1 MELFTSVRQKSKTQS
16 DNKINLDKACVH
28 DNYLGNL
35 IVFFFDC
42 QRESVYC
49 FAFVKNYLH
58 GPAVPEWFGA
68 IQYIFPMMI
77 IFDKS
82 KTIN

>member
-1 MELFTSVRQKSKTQS
+1 MELFISVRQKSKTQS
-16 DNKINLDKACVH
+16 DNKINLDKVCVH

-49 FAFVKNYLH
+49 FAFVKDYHH
-58 GPAVPEWFGA
+58 GKCIGLPQTTLEQLVHEDNF
-68 IQYIFPMMI
+68 
-77 IFDKS
+77 
-82 KTIN
+82 

>member
-35 IVFFFDC
+35 IVFFLIAKENQFIVLLL
-42 QRESVYC
+42 SKIIIMGNMYWT
-49 FAFVKNYLH
+49 APNH
-58 GPAVPEWFGA
+58 SGTAGP
-68 IQYIFPMMI
+68 
-77 IFDKS
+77 
-82 KTIN
+82 